1 MPRSK
6 RCEGWLGRISLYLD
20 GELAEHLCRELE
32 QHLTECPECHV
43 VFNTTRRTIE
53 LYRRYGRISMPEEA
67 RERLFR
73 TLGLED
79 LLGPASGSEGSERGV
94 NEMFT

>member
-1 MPRSK
+1 MPTPK
-6 RCEGWLGRISLYLD
+6 RCEEWLGRISLYLD

-32 QHLTECPECHV
+32 RHLAECPDCHV

-53 LYRRYGRISMPEEA
+53 LYRRYGQVSMPEDT

-73 TLGLED
+73 VLNLED
-79 LLGPASGSEGSERGV
+79 FLSKQG
-94 NEMFT
+94 

>member
-1 MPRSK
+1 MPLSK
-6 RCEGWLGRISLYLD
+6 RCEEWLGQIYLYLD

-32 QHLTECPECHV
+32 QHLRECPDCHV
-43 VFNTTRRTIE
+43 VFNTTQRTIE
-53 LYRRYGRISMPEEA
+53 LYRRYGRIPMPGEA

-79 LLGPASGSEGSERGV
+79 LLRQASGSGGSERGV

>member
-1 MPRSK
+1 MPLSK
-6 RCEGWLGRISLYLD
+6 RCEEWLGQISLYLD

-32 QHLTECPECHV
+32 QHLEECPDCHV

-53 LYRRYGRISMPEEA
+53 LYRQYGRVSMSGEA

-73 TLGLED
+73 TLNLED
-79 LLGPASGSEGSERGV
+79 LLQDDAGSA
-94 NEMFT
+94 